1 MLFSLVLF
9 INVIHFF
16 KYITLVP
23 LFDFIS
29 LTQFPCVIVSVECW
43 TCKWYFALSLLA
55 CMFGCSFLVWMIIVV
70 TIYSDCSFLVKPCF
84 VASFLF
90 AWSRCACSICISSFL
105 ITMIILCCCFSGNTC
120 SYGSRA
126 SQILELGVSEFCSTV
141 TNSHVKSRV
150 CFRVLSRNY

>member
-1 MLFSLVLF
+1 MDVFLLYFRLKLLVLCFIYLSLYSVYCVCTYAFSLVLV

-126 SQILELGVSEFCSTV
+126 S
-141 TNSHVKSRV
+141 
-150 CFRVLSRNY
+150 